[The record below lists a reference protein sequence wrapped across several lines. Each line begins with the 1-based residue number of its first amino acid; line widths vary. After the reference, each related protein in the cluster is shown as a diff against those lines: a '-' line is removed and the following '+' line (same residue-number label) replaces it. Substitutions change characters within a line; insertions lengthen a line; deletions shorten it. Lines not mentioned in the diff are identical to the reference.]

1 MLASVTGQLTS
12 AIGDHGVYA
21 VFLLM
26 AIDAIFPAASEVVM
40 LYAGALASG
49 AFAGEQV
56 VLFGKTIPSGFWAFV
71 VMVAAGTLGYLVGAI
86 GGWAIGVYGGRPYLE
101 RHGRWLHLSPPQ
113 LDRAE
118 RWFDRWDDRAV
129 FLGRIVPIARSF
141 ISIPAGV
148 FRMRLRPYAW
158 LTLAGSTIWCLV
170 FAGAG
175 YALGDNYERFDKALR
190 YVDYLVVLAAAAL
203 IVLWLVR
210 RRRTAGAR
218 KSAG

>member
-1 MLASVTGQLTS
+1 VLASVTGQLTS
-12 AIGDHGVYA
+12 AIGNHGVYA
-21 VFLLM
+21 VFFLM
-26 AIDAIFPAASEVVM
+26 AIDAVFPAASEVVM

-56 VLFGKTIPSGFWAFV
+56 VLFGKVIPSGFWAFV
-71 VMVAAGTLGYLVGAI
+71 VMVLAGTLGYTLGAV
-86 GGWAIGVYGGRPYLE
+86 GGWAIGDYGGRPYLE

-113 LDRAE
+113 LEKAE
-118 RWFDRWDDRAV
+118 RWFDRWDDKAV

-148 FRMRLRPYAW
+148 FRMPLRPYTW

-175 YALGDNYERFDKALR
+175 YALGDNYEKFDKALR
-190 YVDYLVVLAAAAL
+190 YVDYLIVVAVVAL
-203 IVLWLVR
+203 VAVWLVR
-210 RRRTAGAR
+210 RRRRGAR
-218 KSAG
+218 NNGG